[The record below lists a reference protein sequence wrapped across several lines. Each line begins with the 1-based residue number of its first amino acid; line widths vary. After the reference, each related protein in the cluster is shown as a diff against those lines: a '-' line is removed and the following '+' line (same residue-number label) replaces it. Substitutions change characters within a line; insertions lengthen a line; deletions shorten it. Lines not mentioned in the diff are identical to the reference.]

1 MNRITA
7 VSVGTINACALYR
20 CMISPQSTAAGDLLP
35 DRVTTATWAGFAAMC
50 LGMFMAILDIQV
62 VATSLPDIR
71 AALDIA
77 PAQMSWIQTAYLIA
91 EIIAIPLTGFLTRL
105 LSLRGMFAAAL
116 GGFVIASIGCAA
128 SSSLAMLIGWRVVQ
142 GFCGGALIPAVFSA
156 VFLLFPERRQVVATT
171 LAGALAVLAPTIGP
185 VVGGW
190 ITDTYSWHWLFLINV
205 APGILAVAV
214 ILRLLPRDPA
224 DLRQVRTLDWLA
236 LVLMAAALAS
246 MEILL
251 KEAPQRGWLSGFA
264 LGLALVCGA
273 SGAGF
278 IRRVLRSAQPLVALT
293 ALRDRKFALGCWL
306 SFMLGVGLF
315 GSVYLMPVFLGL
327 VRLHSALEIGEVM
340 LVTGIAQLLTA
351 PVAVQLERRFDPRA
365 LSAFG
370 FALFGIGLG
379 LSYFQTFET
388 DFAQMFWPQVIRGIA
403 IMFCLLP
410 PTRLAL
416 GHLAPTQI
424 PNASG
429 LFNLMRNLGGA
440 IGIALIDT
448 IIWVRAP
455 AHVDAIVARL
465 LAGDAVTAAFVGLP
479 TDKFKGVP
487 LGPVDVETQELARP
501 LVERAGLVSAI
512 NEAWAMMAVAMAL
525 ALLALFISH
534 LRTTR
539 SRDGRPI
546 A

>member
-1 MNRITA
+1 M
-7 VSVGTINACALYR
+7 
-20 CMISPQSTAAGDLLP
+20 
-35 DRVTTATWAGFAAMC
+35 ATWVGFGAMC

-71 AALDIA
+71 GALDIE

-105 LSLRGMFAAAL
+105 FSLRGMFALAL
-116 GGFVIASIGCAA
+116 GGFVAASVGCAA
-128 SSSLAMLIGWRVVQ
+128 SSTLPMLIVFRVLQ

-156 VFLLFPERRQVVATT
+156 VFLLFPHRRQTVATT
-171 LAGALAVLAPTIGP
+171 LAGALAVLAPTVGP

-205 APGILAVAV
+205 IPGVVAIIA
-214 ILRLLPRDPA
+214 ILRLLPRDRM
-224 DLRQVRTLDWLA
+224 DLGQVRGLDWLA
-236 LVLMAAALAS
+236 LILMALALAS
-246 MEILL
+246 LEILL
-251 KEAPQRGWLSGFA
+251 KEAPQRGWLSAFA
-264 LGLALVCGA
+264 IGLALLCGA
-273 SGAGF
+273 GGIGF
-278 IRRVLRSAQPLVALT
+278 IARVIRSARPLVALT
-293 ALRDRKFALGCWL
+293 ALQDRKFALGCWL

-327 VRLHSALEIGEVM
+327 VRLHSALEIGTVM
-340 LVTGIAQLLTA
+340 LVTGLAQLATA
-351 PVAVQLERRFDPRA
+351 PIAVQLERRCDARA

-410 PTRLAL
+410 PTTLAL
-416 GHLAPTQI
+416 GHLPPENI

-448 IIWVRAP
+448 IIWARAP
-455 AHVDAIVARL
+455 EHVTAIVERL
-465 LAGDAVTAAFVGLP
+465 QAGDAATAAFVGLP
-479 TDKFKGVP
+479 TDRFKGVP
-487 LGPVDVETQELARP
+487 LGPVDADTQEMVRP

-512 NEAWAMMAVAMAL
+512 NEAWAMMALAMAL
-525 ALLALFISH
+525 ALLALLISR
-534 LRTTR
+534 LRNR
-539 SRDGRPI
+539 GRI